1 MKIPGNKE
9 FEACVIG
16 AGLRDESNRSLI
28 FGTLEERDF
37 SSQKCMMIFRAMQ
50 ALSNKD
56 APIDLLTLSRELQGK
71 EILSSEL
78 AEIQD
83 SYFDGFDLNY
93 YIGQIKE
100 LSTRRKLQD
109 IYAEIENPSIEFSE
123 IVSKTQALLDGS
135 QTKTLLDLKVI
146 TPGDVYLYEKPASLI
161 YPPIY
166 QGTVNLFSGPAGKG
180 KSIVTLSICKPILIG
195 GLLWGRFR
203 VTKPGPV
210 LLIDEETPRSFLR
223 DRFQKMGIGK
233 DLPLYILHF
242 SGIQIDRSI
251 YLEALIQKIREIKPV
266 FVVFDSLIRFHSQ
279 NENEAGAMSRVMGAF
294 RRIANEGVTVWI
306 IHHHKKG
313 DGPLDQKA
321 RGSGDIVGGVDTEF
335 SITEKD
341 GVLTFSSVKTR
352 MEPFGPIQLKLVI
365 DKDQMKVVYQGTEE
379 ETLMGEVKEI
389 LQDQDR
395 LTISQ
400 ILEALQNRKLDI
412 GINKLRK
419 ILKFSNNGIGGIKE
433 KTGKVY
439 RAVYFL
445 NETQM
450 AALGTLHGLPPIN
463 RGVDP
468 LSVNPT
474 LYGGDE
480 KTGQGRESLNLDS
493 QGIEDAP
500 RVENE
505 GGREA
510 IEREVYA
517 LRAGVKNEEGAVE
530 RKSDDFEVLEDGQ
543 ITY

>member
-1 MKIPGNKE
+1 MKIPGNAE
-9 FEACVIG
+9 FEACLIG
-16 AGLRDESNRSLI
+16 ACLRDEANLSLI
-28 FGTLEERDF
+28 LGTLEERDF
-37 SSQKCMMIFRAMQ
+37 SSPKCMMIFRAMQ
-50 ALSNKD
+50 ALLNKD

-71 EILSSEL
+71 GVLSSEL
-78 AEIQD
+78 VEIQE
-83 SYFDGFDLNY
+83 SFFDGFDLNY

-100 LSTRRKLQD
+100 LSIRRKLQD

-135 QTKTLLDLKVI
+135 QTKTSLDLKVI

-195 GLLWGRFR
+195 GLVWGRFR

-294 RRIANEGVTVWI
+294 RKIANEGVTVWI
-306 IHHHKKG
+306 IHHHRKG

-341 GVLTFSSVKTR
+341 GLLTFSSVKTR
-352 MEPFGPIQLKLVI
+352 MEPFGPIHLKLEV
-365 DKDQMKVVYQGTEE
+365 DKDQIKVIYQGTEE
-379 ETLMGEVKEI
+379 ETLLKEVSEI
-389 LQDQDR
+389 LLDQNR
-395 LTISQ
+395 LTVSKIF
-400 ILEALQNRKLDI
+400 EALQERKI
-412 GINKLRK
+412 EVSINKLRAV
-419 ILKFSNNGIGGIKE
+419 LKHSNNGIVSEQE
-433 KTGKVY
+433 KTGKSH
-439 RAVYFL
+439 RMVYFVSEVQ
-445 NETQM
+445 NV
-450 AALGTLHGLPPIN
+450 ALGSLYASPPKGGGKAIS
-463 RGVDP
+463 D
-468 LSVNPT
+468 NP
-474 LYGGDE
+474 
-480 KTGQGRESLNLDS
+480 SLNGEVEITDQGCEALTLDS
-493 QGIEDAP
+493 QGLAVALQGKK
-500 RVENE
+500 RGVEKRKSE
-505 GGREA
+505 GDF
-510 IEREVYA
+510 A
-517 LRAGVKNEEGAVE
+517 LRAGVKNEEGVE
-530 RKSDDFEVLEDGQ
+530 KRKGEDFEVLEDGQ

>member
-1 MKIPGNKE
+1 
-9 FEACVIG
+9 
-16 AGLRDESNRSLI
+16 
-28 FGTLEERDF
+28 
-37 SSQKCMMIFRAMQ
+37 
-50 ALSNKD
+50 
-56 APIDLLTLSRELQGK
+56 
-71 EILSSEL
+71 
-78 AEIQD
+78 
-83 SYFDGFDLNY
+83 
-93 YIGQIKE
+93 
-100 LSTRRKLQD
+100 
-109 IYAEIENPSIEFSE
+109 
-123 IVSKTQALLDGS
+123 
-135 QTKTLLDLKVI
+135 
-146 TPGDVYLYEKPASLI
+146 
-161 YPPIY
+161 
-166 QGTVNLFSGPAGKG
+166 
-180 KSIVTLSICKPILIG
+180 
-195 GLLWGRFR
+195 
-203 VTKPGPV
+203 
-210 LLIDEETPRSFLR
+210 
-223 DRFQKMGIGK
+223 
-233 DLPLYILHF
+233 
-242 SGIQIDRSI
+242 
-251 YLEALIQKIREIKPV
+251 
-266 FVVFDSLIRFHSQ
+266 
-279 NENEAGAMSRVMGAF
+279 
-294 RRIANEGVTVWI
+294 
-306 IHHHKKG
+306 
-313 DGPLDQKA
+313 
-321 RGSGDIVGGVDTEF
+321 
-335 SITEKD
+335 
-341 GVLTFSSVKTR
+341 